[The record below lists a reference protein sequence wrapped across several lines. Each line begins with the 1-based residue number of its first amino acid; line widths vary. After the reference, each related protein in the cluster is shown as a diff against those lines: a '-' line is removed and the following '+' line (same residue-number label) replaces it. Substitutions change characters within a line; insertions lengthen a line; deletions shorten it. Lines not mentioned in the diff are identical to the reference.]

1 MGARRGARPPLWRER
16 AAAAADRRSAVR
28 PRSRRMQRATCNV
41 DAHSTAE
48 RAAATADGT
57 HSATERSYTVG
68 PVPYRLCPGSVAAAA
83 ARAPYCGLSKALRS
97 CARVVP
103 AQMWEGRAQSRRR
116 CGTDVLH
123 CAHDADPFQVIVES
137 TVRRC
142 EAPARP
148 KSALC
153 ATQAAG
159 DRRTGQSPQR
169 LCGLRLLRC
178 CVR

>member
-1 MGARRGARPPLWRER
+1 VGARRGARPPLWRER

-48 RAAATADGT
+48 RAAATAGGT

-116 CGTDVLH
+116 CGRGEPSPGADVGG
-123 CAHDADPFQVIVES
+123 ASPV
-137 TVRRC
+137 
-142 EAPARP
+142 PAQMWDGCT
-148 KSALC
+148 ALC
-153 ATQAAG
+153 ARCGSIPSDCRVHSSSLRGSGQA
-159 DRRTGQSPQR
+159 
-169 LCGLRLLRC
+169 
-178 CVR
+178 